1 MPHLL
6 IAYTL
11 QLEIVATALGE
22 YLQLDDFIE

>member
-1 MPHLL
+1 MPRLL

-11 QLEIVATALGE
+11 QLEIVAIALRE